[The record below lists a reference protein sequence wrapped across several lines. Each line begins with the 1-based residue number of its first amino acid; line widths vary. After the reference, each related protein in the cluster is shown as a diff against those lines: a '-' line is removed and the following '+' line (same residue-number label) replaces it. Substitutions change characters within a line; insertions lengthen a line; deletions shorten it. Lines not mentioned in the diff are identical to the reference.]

1 MYFMRLIFFLLLGLV
16 FVYCKTVGERVE
28 IKDDKHN
35 AIESMKEEKLNN
47 AKENSNAN
55 ELNSNEK
62 PISFVNE
69 ELNSAESWKE
79 SLLSFM
85 SSNRTAKG
93 VCGGGCI
100 SSSQCAEYAGGDKN
114 CRCSWFSCQGYS
126 VVKK

>member
-16 FVYCKTVGERVE
+16 FVYCKTVGEGVE

-35 AIESMKEEKLNN
+35 AIESMKEEKLSN

-55 ELNSNEK
+55 SNDK
-62 PISFVNE
+62 PTSFVNK

-100 SSSQCAEYAGGDKN
+100 FSSQCADWAGYNN
-114 CRCSWFSCQGYS
+114 C
-126 VVKK
+126 

>member
-16 FVYCKTVGERVE
+16 FVYSKTVGEDVE
-28 IKDDKHN
+28 IKDDKRN

-47 AKENSNAN
+47 ANENSNEN
-55 ELNSNEK
+55 ELYSNEK
-62 PISFVNE
+62 PTSFVNK

-100 SSSQCAEYAGGDKN
+100 LSSQCADYAGDKN
-114 CRCSWFSCQGYS
+114 CRCSWFSCERYS